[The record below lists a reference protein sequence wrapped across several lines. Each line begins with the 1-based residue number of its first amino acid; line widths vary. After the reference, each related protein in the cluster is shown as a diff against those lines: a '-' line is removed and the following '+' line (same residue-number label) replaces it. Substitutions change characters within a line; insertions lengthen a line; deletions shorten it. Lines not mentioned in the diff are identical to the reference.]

1 VTSDADPGESPRRRR
16 SIIPTSFLG
25 RWAVG
30 LGLLGIILIW
40 FDEYTLVGPYPG
52 YVAMLIGAVFAV
64 VAIARRGERSP
75 LAWLAVVPLLV
86 TIALIVREVLERR

>member
-30 LGLLGIILIW
+30 LGLLGVILVR
-40 FDEYTLVGPYPG
+40 FEEYTLLGPYPG
-52 YVAMLIGAVFAV
+52 YVAMLIGAIFAV

-75 LAWLAVVPLLV
+75 LAWLAMVPLLV
-86 TIALIVREVLERR
+86 AIALIAREVLERR